1 MASTIIFPNE
11 AHVIQLY
18 LQHKEIVIIADART
32 NGFCLATACKY
43 IPALQDARIITIPA
57 GEENKNLLSAE
68 WIWMQMQSLH
78 VHKDYVIVNL
88 GGGTVTD
95 IGGFCASTFMRGI
108 PFINIPT
115 SLLAMNDAAFGG
127 KTGIN
132 FMDTKNTIGTFA
144 NAEYVF
150 IHPDFLNTLS
160 PKQIANGAAESIKHA
175 LIHDKKLWELY
186 KNATDFTHF
195 TNLENIQQSI
205 AIKNYFVQLDPL
217 DVNERQ
223 SLNFGH
229 SIGHAIESISLNS
242 NNILLHGEAI
252 LLGMLAE
259 LQLSETIYN
268 CPAIVRKDVEALK
281 NRLYP
286 TVKFTFSKSEILEKL
301 LFDKKNTDTINFSL
315 LKNIAAPMVKT
326 KVSKEQVLQALSIFD
341 A

>member
-1 MASTIIFPNE
+1 M
-11 AHVIQLY
+11 L
-18 LQHKEIVIIADART
+18 
-32 NGFCLATACKY
+32 
-43 IPALQDARIITIPA
+43 
-57 GEENKNLLSAE
+57 
-68 WIWMQMQSLH
+68 
-78 VHKDYVIVNL
+78 
-88 GGGTVTD
+88 
-95 IGGFCASTFMRGI
+95 
-108 PFINIPT
+108 
-115 SLLAMNDAAFGG
+115 
-127 KTGIN
+127 
-132 FMDTKNTIGTFA
+132 
-144 NAEYVF
+144 
-150 IHPDFLNTLS
+150 
-160 PKQIANGAAESIKHA
+160 
-175 LIHDKKLWELY
+175 
-186 KNATDFTHF
+186 
-195 TNLENIQQSI
+195 
-205 AIKNYFVQLDPL
+205 FVQLDPL
-217 DVNERQ
+217 DANERQ